1 MLDASAILSIY
12 RTVAAAAPEPEFN
25 VETLVADLTDEQYEQ
40 LRYEM
45 QMQDAANTEQYELVE
60 YRQAQQKNLIES
72 QAEELER
79 LRKEA
84 EALRVAEEARKA
96 AEAEAQQ
103 KFKAR
108 LAAKGDT
115 K

>member
-1 MLDASAILSIY
+1 
-12 RTVAAAAPEPEFN
+12 
-25 VETLVADLTDEQYEQ
+25 
-40 LRYEM
+40 M